1 MGNTVYLQLQIK
13 FIVPRS
19 TLYAVSFCT
28 WLVYIRADRLH
39 RSADPL
45 GVNLIRTPNSR
56 FVHFGFNTLD
66 ATTRA
71 LSRAA
76 FVLLSSFVYEA

>member
-1 MGNTVYLQLQIK
+1 MSIFLSIPPTADQIHWTK
-13 FIVPRS
+13 L

-56 FVHFGFNTLD
+56 FVNFGFNTLD
-66 ATTRA
+66 STTRA
-71 LSRAA
+71 LSHA